1 MPSEQPENLSD
12 LLPEIRDSLP
22 PESQSVVVGKRE
34 QSDMMAQIALDK
46 ANEELRGL
54 AQDREERKSYAEK
67 SFRLVCRWVIGV
79 FCILILQGFLSEGIK
94 IPINGIMFDF
104 SFKLPDSVLLAV
116 VGGTT
121 ASIISI
127 FIVVANYLFPKR

>member
-1 MPSEQPENLSD
+1 MPQSPLKNLSE
-12 LLPEIRDSLP
+12 LSKAIH
-22 PESQSVVVGKRE
+22 ESPVSENQSKSVGARE
-34 QSDMMAQIALDK
+34 QADMMHSIQCDRAR
-46 ANEELRGL
+46 EEVEGL
-54 AQDREERKSYAEK
+54 IQDRGERKKYADK
-67 SFRLVCRWVIGV
+67 SFKLVCFWILGV
-79 FCILILQGFLSEGIK
+79 FLVLILEGFLSQP
-94 IPINGIMFDF
+94 IPLGGQPTSLKL